1 MTVRAAAAAVDAA
14 TEICAM
20 GALALGRHYRAGDLS
35 PVEATRA
42 VLDRIERIDP
52 ELNAYTEVHADRAL
66 AAASAAETQLRA
78 GIDLG
83 PLHGVPVSLKDLI
96 RVRGFRTT
104 AASRALMDAPLDRD
118 DAGVTERLNAG
129 GAVILGKVN
138 LREFALGAP
147 DADSPFGE
155 VHNPRRIGYHPGGSS
170 SGSGAAVAAGL
181 GPVSL
186 GTDTGGSVRYPA
198 NLCGLVGLKPTNGL
212 VSIRGT
218 IPSSE
223 QLDVIG
229 PLTRS
234 VADAAA
240 TLDVIAGYDP
250 ADPWS
255 LPVARDRY
263 LAALGRDIRGLRV
276 GVPTNDIY
284 ALGQREALALHAGAR
299 ERLRDLGLTLV
310 PVSLPRPDE
319 VAAIW
324 DRIMS
329 VDMAVIHAGYGF
341 DDALYGRNLLER
353 LEAGRRTM
361 AVDYGKALA
370 EKAALRRDWLAVF
383 DRVDVIALPGS
394 SAAAAPHGVE
404 TLTVGGRAYPARA
417 LFAPSN
423 RIANLTGCPALA
435 LPAGATA
442 DGLPIG
448 FQLMAPPFCE
458 TRLLAVGHALEAA
471 LDNLIGR
478 WGIEPRRG

>member
-1 MTVRAAAAAVDAA
+1 MNRRTETPDANADLCSMAAV
-14 TEICAM
+14 E
-20 GALALGRHYRAGDLS
+20 LGRRYRAGDLS

-42 VLDRIERIDP
+42 VLDRIERVDP
-52 ELNAYTEVHADRAL
+52 DLNSYIEVYADRAL
-66 AAASAAETQLRA
+66 ASARAAEIQLRA

-83 PLHGVPVSLKDLI
+83 PLHGVPLSLKDLI
-96 RVRGFRTT
+96 RVKGCRTT
-104 AASRALMDAPLDRD
+104 AASRTLMDAPSDRG

-155 VHNPRRIGYHPGGSS
+155 VQNPRRIGYHPGGSS

-181 GPVSL
+181 GPISL

-212 VSIRGT
+212 VSIRGV

-240 TLDVIAGYDP
+240 TLDAISGYDP

-255 LPVARDRY
+255 LPVPRDRY
-263 LAALGRDIRGLRV
+263 LAALGRDLRGLRV
-276 GVPTNDIY
+276 GVPTNDLY
-284 ALGQREALALHAGAR
+284 ALGEREALALHAGAR
-299 ERLRDLGLTLV
+299 ERLRDLGLSLV
-310 PVSLPRPDE
+310 PLSLPRPDE
-319 VAAIW
+319 VAAVW

-329 VDMAVIHAGYGF
+329 VDMAVTHAGYGF

-353 LEAGRRTM
+353 LEVGRKTL
-361 AVDYGKALA
+361 AVDYAKALS
-370 EKAALRRDWLAVF
+370 EKAALKREWLALF
-383 DRVDVIALPGS
+383 EQVDLIALPGN
-394 SAAAAPHGVE
+394 SAAAAPHGIE
-404 TLTVGGRAYPARA
+404 TLEVDGRTYPARA

-423 RIANLTGCPALA
+423 RIANLTGFPALV
-435 LPAGATA
+435 LPAGETSER
-442 DGLPIG
+442 LPIG
-448 FQLMAPPFCE
+448 FQLLGPPFSE
-458 TRLLAVGHALEAA
+458 ARLLAVGHALEAA
-471 LDNLIGR
+471 LGNLIVQ
-478 WGIEPRRG
+478 WGIAPRR

>member
-1 MTVRAAAAAVDAA
+1 MTVRAEAAAVDAA

-20 GALALGRHYRAGDLS
+20 GALELGRRYRAGDLS

-52 ELNAYTEVHADRAL
+52 DLNAFIEVHADRAL
-66 AAASAAETQLRA
+66 AAATMAETQLRA

-104 AASRALMDAPLDRD
+104 AASRTLMDAPADRD

-129 GAVILGKVN
+129 GTVILGKVN

-155 VHNPRRIGYHPGGSS
+155 VQNPRRIGYHPGGSS

-181 GPVSL
+181 GPISL

-212 VSIRGT
+212 VSIRGV

-240 TLDVIAGYDP
+240 TLDVIARHDP

-255 LPVARDRY
+255 LPGARDRY
-263 LAALGRDIRGLRV
+263 LPALGLDTRGLRV
-276 GVPTNDIY
+276 GVPTNDFY
-284 ALGQREALALHAGAR
+284 APGQKEALALHAGAR
-299 ERLRDLGLTLV
+299 ERLQDLGLTLV
-310 PVSLPRPDE
+310 PLPLPRPEE

-329 VDMAVIHAGYGF
+329 VDMAVIHAGYAF

-353 LEAGRRTM
+353 LQVGRKTT
-361 AVDYGKALA
+361 AVDYGKALV
-370 EKAALRRDWLAVF
+370 EKAAFRRDWLSVF
-383 DRVDVIALPGS
+383 DRVDLIALPGN
-394 SAAAAPHGVE
+394 SAVAAPHGVE
-404 TLTVGGRAYPARA
+404 TLEVDGRSYPARA

-423 RIANLTGCPALA
+423 RIANLTGFPALV
-435 LPAGATA
+435 LPAGMTSER
-442 DGLPIG
+442 LPIG
-448 FQLMAPPFCE
+448 FQLLGPPFSE
-458 TRLLAVGHALEAA
+458 ARLLAVGHALEAA
-471 LDNLIGR
+471 LGNLIDQ
-478 WGIEPRRG
+478 WGIALRR